1 MGAGIGFCGVAIP
14 KVVQVIIYRSKM
26 FLSSMRTTEERTI
39 TFQLKKSS
47 EEGGFGFTDEE
58 ISWLGMD
65 HFCILN
71 FLRPFLF
78 SESSSVCHNLH
89 LHNRRHPGR
98 VSGTKNCLLHRQP
111 HLPRQLSLCYLCSYH
126 APSLLWPGVCVFP
139 FPNNAMKLTGTWWSC
154 PGYCV
159 FSMWGKKIIL
169 SFQSLHNKT
178 YFQTDLHQ

>member
-65 HFCILN
+65 HFHILN
-71 FLRPFLF
+71 
-78 SESSSVCHNLH
+78 
-89 LHNRRHPGR
+89 
-98 VSGTKNCLLHRQP
+98 T
-111 HLPRQLSLCYLCSYH
+111 
-126 APSLLWPGVCVFP
+126 
-139 FPNNAMKLTGTWWSC
+139 
-154 PGYCV
+154 
-159 FSMWGKKIIL
+159 
-169 SFQSLHNKT
+169 
-178 YFQTDLHQ
+178 